1 MEAIITKILGVAKYT
16 TKFFVILAVGSG
28 LLLFLPKEF
37 IDKLGV
43 FKFVTDNKQYI
54 GMTFL
59 VSGVVSISNTI
70 TFIYKKFTTKIRM
83 KNVHRSR
90 EKRLHSLNPREK
102 MILLYYFVN
111 GTNTQLLAFNDGT
124 VRELEG
130 YMIIQRT
137 SQVSQAGMNFPYNL
151 NPWAR
156 EYLNEHPELLD
167 IDEEEAVLIKRELER
182 DSWPW

>member
-16 TKFFVILAVGSG
+16 TKFFVILAVGSA

-54 GMTFL
+54 GLTFL
-59 VSGVVSISNTI
+59 VSGVVSISNMI
-70 TFIYKKFTTKIRM
+70 TFIYKKVTTKIRM
-83 KNVHRSR
+83 RKVQRSR
-90 EKRLHSLNPREK
+90 EKRLHSLNPMEK
-102 MILLYYFVN
+102 KILLYYFVH
-111 GTNTQLLAFNDGT
+111 GTNTQQLAFNDGT

-130 YMIIQRT
+130 CRIIQRT
-137 SQVSQAGMNFPYNL
+137 SQISQFGMNFPYNL

-156 EYLNEHPELLD
+156 EYLNDHPELLQ
-167 IDEEEAVLIKRELER
+167 IDEEEAALIKRELER
-182 DSWPW
+182 DSWSW